1 MRFIAKLETTSY
13 DFMSFGATKGE
24 AISMLKKKWAAHQK
38 ETGAWGTWDYY
49 SDSVWVLEIPT
60 KATADYTDRFVA

>member
-13 DFMSFGATKGE
+13 DFMSFGATKAE

-38 ETGAWGTWDYY
+38 ETGAWGTWDFFLDGVCVY
-49 SDSVWVLEIPT
+49 EIPT
-60 KATADYTDRFVA
+60 KATADYTDRFGA